1 MITVKSARQSAI
13 DQGLATLDAEILLA
27 RVLERNRA
35 WLYTWPDKL
44 LTEDQQARFDR
55 WIERRLDGEPV
66 AHILGEREFW
76 SLPIKVNN
84 TTLIPRPDTETL
96 VEAVLG
102 RFNES
107 TRRLTDLGTGT
118 GAIALAL
125 ASERPRWWILAI
137 DRVNDAVE
145 LAKQNAV
152 QLGFPVRVIQGHWCE
167 PLAPASQDIL
177 VSNPPYICER
187 DPHLLRGDVRYEPRS
202 ALVADEEGLSD
213 IRIIAGQ
220 GVEVLAPGGWLFLE
234 HGWEQGEAVRALL
247 EKAGYRQ
254 VETLKDLGERDRVT
268 LGQWPGNK

>member
-13 DQGLATLDAEILLA
+13 DQGLATLDAEVLLA
-27 RVLERNRA
+27 RVLDRNRT
-35 WLYTWPDKL
+35 WLYTWPDKV

-55 WIERRLDGEPV
+55 WVERRLDGEPV

-76 SLPIKVNN
+76 SLPVMINN

-96 VEAVLG
+96 VEAVLD

-107 TRRLTDLGTGT
+107 VHRLVDLGTGT

-125 ASERPRWWILAI
+125 ASERPRWRILAI
-137 DRVNDAVE
+137 DRVSDAVE
-145 LAKQNAV
+145 LAKQNADR
-152 QLGFPVRVIQGHWCE
+152 LGFPVRVIQGRWCE

-213 IRIIAGQ
+213 IRVIAGQ
-220 GVEVLAPGGWLFLE
+220 GVEVLSPGGWLFLE

-254 VETLKDLGERDRVT
+254 VETLKDLGEQDRVT
-268 LGQWPGNK
+268 LGQWPGNQ